1 MAGRTAGLSSS
12 SPYDEVLE
20 RNVIPAALTR
30 PDPRPEE
37 PVRPAASEPLPAN
50 ASLNSAVEEVSD
62 SWRRCLVDYHVDPRS
77 RTAPN
82 VVTPGELRVSKE
94 PTADVIAQAREEIDR
109 LYAIVRQQG
118 YVVLLCNKDGVAI
131 HHRGDENRAEDFK
144 NWGIWLGGVWAEQI
158 EGTNGIGTCITEQRP
173 VLVHCGQHYRSRHSK
188 LTCAGAPIFNALGKL
203 SGVLD
208 VSAVASEAPPG
219 PQQLALA
226 ATIASAR
233 AVEER
238 LFREHF
244 RYAWIIAA
252 TPTDETVPGLLLAAD
267 EDQRIVGADRTARV
281 AFSLDDKTLASGMHL
296 SALFESNPALFRK
309 RSGLDIP
316 VQLPRTGD
324 RDIWRVLL
332 TPPMVRSSPSRNWP
346 EAMLHSRPRLST
358 LSNLPLPETSDPSR
372 GGLSPALKNRICDFI
387 EEHIGEKISL
397 GALSSMAGLS
407 PNHFARAF
415 QQSVGM
421 PPHRYLLRQ
430 RVQHVEQMLRETQLP
445 LSQIALAAGFSD
457 QSHLAR
463 HFRRLTGM
471 PPSLARRWS

>member
-1 MAGRTAGLSSS
+1 LNSSS
-12 SPYDEVLE
+12 RYDEVLE
-20 RNVIPAALTR
+20 HNVISAALTR
-30 PDPRPEE
+30 RDPRSEE

-50 ASLNSAVEEVSD
+50 AGLNSAVEEVSD
-62 SWRRCLVDYHVDPRS
+62 SWHRCLVDYHVDPRS
-77 RTAPN
+77 RSAPN

-118 YVVLLCNKDGVAI
+118 YVVLLCNRDGVAI
-131 HHRGDENRAEDFK
+131 HHRGDENRADDFK
-144 NWGIWLGGVWAEQI
+144 NWGIWLGGVWSEQI
-158 EGTNGIGTCITEQRP
+158 EGTNGIGTCVTEQRP

-188 LTCAGAPIFNALGKL
+188 LTCAGAPIFDPLGKL

-208 VSAVASEAPPG
+208 VSAVASEGPDR

-267 EDQRIVGADRTARV
+267 EDQRIVGADHTARA
-281 AFSLDDKTLASGMHL
+281 AFSLDDKGLASGVHL
-296 SALFESNPALFRK
+296 SALFEFNPSLFRK
-309 RSGLDIP
+309 RCGQDIP
-316 VQLPRTGD
+316 VQLARTGECD
-324 RDIWRVLL
+324 PWRVLL
-332 TPPMVRSSPSRNWP
+332 TPPMTRSSPSRNCP
-346 EAMLHSRPRLST
+346 EAMLHSRPRLNT
-358 LSNLPLPETSDPSR
+358 LSYLPLPETPGPSR
-372 GGLSPALKNRICDFI
+372 GGLSPTQKNRVCDFI

-407 PNHFARAF
+407 ANHFARAF

-421 PPHRYLLRQ
+421 PPHQYLVRR
-430 RVQHVEQMLRETQLP
+430 RVQHVEQMLRDTRLT